1 VRGGVLGLALSLSL
15 VVGACGGD
23 DSPIDRTCFV
33 PGISYA
39 GQEQGL
45 VYMLHYNRFN
55 RVVYVAIGTR
65 SVLDDGAPLHVDAC
79 SDLPFWEVTRVR
91 AWIAV
96 GETEY
101 LPQCYGEGWS
111 AEACVPRPTDPQGE
125 ITVSLKPRDANRI
138 LVPLR
143 KP

>member
-1 VRGGVLGLALSLSL
+1 VRRGLVGLGLSLS
-15 VVGACGGD
+15 VVLGACGGD

-33 PGISYA
+33 PGIVYT
-39 GQEQGL
+39 GEERGL
-45 VYMLHYNRFN
+45 VYMVHYNRFD
-55 RVVYVAIGTR
+55 RVVYVGIGTR
-65 SVLDDGAPLHVDAC
+65 AVLDERSAAHVDAC
-79 SDLPFWEVTRVR
+79 FDLPFWEVTRVR